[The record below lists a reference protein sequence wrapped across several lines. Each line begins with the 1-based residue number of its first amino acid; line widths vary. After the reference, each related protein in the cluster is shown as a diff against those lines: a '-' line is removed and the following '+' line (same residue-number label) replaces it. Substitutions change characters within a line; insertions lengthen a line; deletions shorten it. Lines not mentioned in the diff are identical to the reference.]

1 MVKRARA
8 TSTASADATYSDT
21 YDDRAVTVSPSAKR
35 RAVHSSSGTASS
47 ATSTSS
53 ADAAPVAPKVVK
65 SEQRKLRNR
74 ESAQASRDR
83 KKAEREELGLQLAQA
98 EERVLQLEQENAK
111 LRADAALREAHQSTR
126 TAELEQQLRTFEDR
140 FRALEALLA
149 TAQSAPIS
157 QPILPSASSASLTN
171 LSLKAPSTTPQSTG
185 LAGSETHATGM
196 HSLARSVPLTG
207 RSPRT
212 VSHRSA
218 PRLSMTRIS
227 TLPTQAWTSLPT
239 TSHRTQTPVSQIP
252 TCNQR
257 HYFILKPTHPQIR
270 ALHKAQQA
278 TDKLVKGSRPTSSMS
293 TQRRR
298 L

>member
-1 MVKRARA
+1 M
-8 TSTASADATYSDT
+8 
-21 YDDRAVTVSPSAKR
+21 
-35 RAVHSSSGTASS
+35 
-47 ATSTSS
+47 
-53 ADAAPVAPKVVK
+53 
-65 SEQRKLRNR
+65 
-74 ESAQASRDR
+74 
-83 KKAEREELGLQLAQA
+83 QLAQA
-98 EERVLQLEQENAK
+98 EERVLHLEQENAK

-126 TAELEQQLRTFEDR
+126 TAELEQQLHTFEDR
-140 FRALEALLA
+140 FRALEALLT
-149 TAQSAPIS
+149 TARSAPTS
-157 QPILPSASSASLTN
+157 QPLLPSASSSSLTKFD
-171 LSLKAPSTTPQSTG
+171 LQAPSATSQSTG

-218 PRLSMTRIS
+218 PRLSIPRTR
-227 TLPTQAWTSLPT
+227 TQPTQAWTSLPT
-239 TSHRTQTPVSQIP
+239 TSVRTQTPVSQIP
-252 TCNQR
+252 TCNRR

-278 TDKLVKGSRPTSSMS
+278 TDKLVKASRPNSSMS